1 MRVVELKIPP
11 VAVTLLFAGLMWL
24 AARWVAQASFQL
36 PASALIAVFLVG
48 LGAIIAVAG
57 VVAFR
62 QKETTVD
69 PTNPGK
75 TTAIVDDGI
84 YRYTRNPMYLGL
96 AFALTGWAVYLGNL
110 VAFMLVFAFVA
121 YLTRFQIMPEER
133 ALQAKFGASYDDYKS
148 RVRRWI

>member
-1 MRVVELKIPP
+1 MRAFELKIPP

-36 PASALIAVFLVG
+36 PGSALIAVFLVG

-96 AFALTGWAVYLGNL
+96 AFALAGWAVYLGNGIALLL
-110 VAFMLVFAFVA
+110 VAACIA
-121 YLTRFQIMPEER
+121 YLTRFQIVPEER
-133 ALQAKFGASYDDYKS
+133 ALQDKFGDAYDDYKS
-148 RVRRWI
+148 RVRRWL